1 MTYPIATI
9 IASIA
14 LNLSL
19 NLSENVRVYLT
30 EHNQTPM
37 FKTLFNPLSEK
48 VNKPEKLLSSANQDF
63 EQGFDYQYGLS
74 TIIDRQKANEHFE
87 QAALKGN
94 LEAKFFLSLN
104 FLQQGQRDKA
114 LQYAQEA
121 VTEGSEIAKYALAN
135 WWLAKNEAK
144 YRTLKQEA
152 LKAMTEELNKGDLHY
167 VIFLANEYYYGLNG
181 MPVDLDKAIHYYE
194 LAAQQGNAVALEE
207 LGKIYLEELHD
218 LDKAETYLL
227 QAAEKNNAEAQYLL
241 GDAVYTE
248 KEDEKN
254 ILYWV
259 EKAAENQHIS
269 AILKLANYY
278 VGKKE
283 YDQALY
289 YVKKGVALN
298 HDDSLIAVAELYE
311 YGLGMLQDDEK
322 ALTYYKKS
330 NEILKDKWLMDK
342 IKMLEAKIKDKK

>member
-1 MTYPIATI
+1 MTKETQQRNSNVISMNNKLNQKKPSTPVFKSHSLWTKLILVGVIAI
-9 IASIA
+9 SGSMIVGIGNQFSQASQLDQKIEQAKAEKEFARPAYKTVSDKERLKDIVRDA
-14 LNLSL
+14 LFISKIV
-19 NLSENVRVYLT
+19 SY
-30 EHNQTPM
+30 
-37 FKTLFNPLSEK
+37 
-48 VNKPEKLLSSANQDF
+48 A
-63 EQGFDYQYGLS
+63 QGF
-74 TIIDRQKANEHFE
+74 K
-87 QAALKGN
+87 
-94 LEAKFFLSLN
+94 
-104 FLQQGQRDKA
+104 
-114 LQYAQEA
+114 
-121 VTEGSEIAKYALAN
+121 
-135 WWLAKNEAK
+135 
-144 YRTLKQEA
+144 
-152 LKAMTEELNKGDLHY
+152 
-167 VIFLANEYYYGLNG
+167 
-181 MPVDLDKAIHYYE
+181 
-194 LAAQQGNAVALEE
+194 
-207 LGKIYLEELHD
+207 
-218 LDKAETYLL
+218 LL

-298 HDDSLIAVAELYE
+298 HEDALIAMAEFYE
-311 YGLGMLQDDEK
+311 YGLGMLQDNEK

>member
-37 FKTLFNPLSEK
+37 FKTLFNSLSEK
-48 VNKPEKLLSSANQDF
+48 VNKPEKQLSSANQDF

-74 TIIDRQKANEHFE
+74 TIMDRQKANEYFE

-104 FLQQGQRDKA
+104 FLQQGEQNKA

-121 VTEGSEIAKYALAN
+121 VTGGSEIAKYALAN

-152 LKAMTEELNKGDLHY
+152 LKAMTEALNKGDLHY
-167 VIFLANEYYYGLNG
+167 VIFLANEYYYGSNG

-227 QAAEKNNAEAQYLL
+227 QAAEKNSAEAQYLL

-298 HDDSLIAVAELYE
+298 HEDALIAMAEFYE
-311 YGLGMLQDDEK
+311 YGLGMPQDDEK

>member
-37 FKTLFNPLSEK
+37 FKTLFNSLSEK

-74 TIIDRQKANEHFE
+74 TVMDRQKANEYFE

-104 FLQQGQRDKA
+104 FLQQGEQNKA

-121 VTEGSEIAKYALAN
+121 VTGGSEIAKYALAN

-152 LKAMTEELNKGDLHY
+152 LKAMTEALNKGDLHY
-167 VIFLANEYYYGLNG
+167 VIFLANEYYYGSNG

-207 LGKIYLEELHD
+207 LGKI
-218 LDKAETYLL
+218 TIIR
-227 QAAEKNNAEAQYLL
+227 
-241 GDAVYTE
+241 
-248 KEDEKN
+248 EDGIIVMN
-254 ILYWV
+254 
-259 EKAAENQHIS
+259 
-269 AILKLANYY
+269 
-278 VGKKE
+278 
-283 YDQALY
+283 QAL
-289 YVKKGVALN
+289 VLLVRDLF
-298 HDDSLIAVAELYE
+298 EL
-311 YGLGMLQDDEK
+311 
-322 ALTYYKKS
+322 KKS
-330 NEILKDKWLMDK
+330 RTQKWSDILEDFPFDEYEL
-342 IKMLEAKIKDKK
+342 

>member
-37 FKTLFNPLSEK
+37 FKTLFNSLSEK

-74 TIIDRQKANEHFE
+74 TVMDRQKANQYFE

-121 VTEGSEIAKYALAN
+121 VAEGSEIAKYALAN

-152 LKAMTEELNKGDLHY
+152 LKAMTEALNKGDLHY
-167 VIFLANEYYYGLNG
+167 VIFLANEYYYGSNG

-227 QAAEKNNAEAQYLL
+227 QAAEKNNAEAQYS
-241 GDAVYTE
+241 
-248 KEDEKN
+248 
-254 ILYWV
+254 
-259 EKAAENQHIS
+259 Q
-269 AILKLANYY
+269 LK
-278 VGKKE
+278 
-283 YDQALY
+283 
-289 YVKKGVALN
+289 
-298 HDDSLIAVAELYE
+298 
-311 YGLGMLQDDEK
+311 
-322 ALTYYKKS
+322 T
-330 NEILKDKWLMDK
+330 KWYNTQL
-342 IKMLEAKIKDKK
+342 